1 MVWGISKICGCR
13 IRWFKR
19 CQECNNCYR
28 NRKYVLLGKL
38 MSKYEVLNIKSV
50 FLWTFGSRL
59 RGAFWFYL
67 FNDIWRRFTI
77 RMATYCKRE
86 GVKWSPTFR
95 VYETGSRGDRI
106 HCHVI
111 FTERFPHER
120 ALSEWR
126 KLVPGGNVNF
136 TSSYSNRP
144 LIDSVM
150 YCVKY
155 LMKDNTRNY
164 SVMGQ
169 LLSIQPDRRMRSDS
183 DVCDFCFNLNPVHF

>member
-1 MVWGISKICGCR
+1 
-13 IRWFKR
+13 
-19 CQECNNCYR
+19 
-28 NRKYVLLGKL
+28 
-38 MSKYEVLNIKSV
+38 MSKYEKLEVERV

-59 RGAFWFYL
+59 YGEFWFFL

-86 GVKWSPTFR
+86 GLLWSPTFR
-95 VYETGSRGDRI
+95 VYESGSRGFRI

-111 FTERFPHER
+111 FTEKFPHEY

-136 TSSYSNRP
+136 TRSYGNRP
-144 LIDSVM
+144 LVDSVM

-155 LMKDNTRNY
+155 LLKDGTRNY

-169 LLSIQPDRRMRSDS
+169 LLSIQPDRQMS
-183 DVCDFCFNLNPVHF
+183 DVCSICYVFNPVMF